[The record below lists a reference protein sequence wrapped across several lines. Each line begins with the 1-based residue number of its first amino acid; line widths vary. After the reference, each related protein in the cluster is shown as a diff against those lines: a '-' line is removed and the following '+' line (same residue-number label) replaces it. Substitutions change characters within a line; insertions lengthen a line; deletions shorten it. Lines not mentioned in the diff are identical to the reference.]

1 MSATAIQRDQSAAD
15 AFNALQLIDDVILE
29 MRLTQE
35 RNEQIFRQIEEALTV
50 SIKPL
55 EKVFN
60 SVGLNYQNIINTLRQ
75 GYSGHEGSFITS
87 QENGKPLTPI
97 ETCAAKILGSL
108 DELNIYRMA
117 MERVPL
123 VHPVQSANSFT
134 SGFGRRWGRMH
145 NDADFAAPHATPIYS
160 TADSLVIQIGWRSGY
175 GRLIKI
181 KHDFGFETRY
191 AHLSKIR
198 VQKGQW
204 VSRGEYIG
212 DMGNI
217 GHSTGTHLHYEV
229 RSNGEPVNPMKYIKA
244 TRNVF

>member
-1 MSATAIQRDQSAAD
+1 M
-15 AFNALQLIDDVILE
+15 
-29 MRLTQE
+29 
-35 RNEQIFRQIEEALTV
+35 
-50 SIKPL
+50 
-55 EKVFN
+55 
-60 SVGLNYQNIINTLRQ
+60 RQ
-75 GYSGHEGSFITS
+75 GYSGHEGSFLTS
-87 QENGKPLTPI
+87 QENSKPLTPI
-97 ETCAAKILGSL
+97 ETRAAKIFGSL

-117 MERVPL
+117 LEKVPL
-123 VHPVQSANSFT
+123 AHPVQSANSFT
-134 SGFGRRWGRMH
+134 SGFGHRWGRMH

-160 TADSLVIQIGWRSGY
+160 TADGLVIQIGWRSGY

-181 KHDFGFETRY
+181 KHGFGSETRC

-212 DMGNI
+212 DMGDT

-229 RSNGEPVNPMKYIKA
+229 QSNGEPVNPMKYIKA